1 MDGYCARGLGVS
13 RQRTLLTRHLYFGV
27 DAQRLRDGSGRV
39 LSRVVGLAP
48 ERARVSA
55 QHVKQDFG
63 LDTVEAKV
71 LVDEFVAEGLLRP
84 RADRRGDYFLTERFV
99 EVASARVVEPL
110 PRTRAKA
117 IVSRAGETAAR
128 INAEARRNP
137 LAIDAVAAFGTYM
150 SLDDEL
156 AELDLAVL
164 VRPRDPVR
172 RFRWRPLATK
182 AEGASEI
189 RHAFRALSSF
199 VHVVVVT
206 DLRVVPRPFAF
217 VWQDR

>member
-1 MDGYCARGLGVS
+1 MGRP
-13 RQRTLLTRHLYFGV
+13 RTLLTDRLYFGV

-55 QHVKQDFG
+55 RHVQQDFG
-63 LDTVEAKV
+63 LDTVQGRA
-71 LVDEFVAEGLLRP
+71 LVEEFVAEGLLRP
-84 RADRRGDYFLTERFV
+84 RAERRDDYFLTARLV
-99 EVASARVVEPL
+99 EIASARVVEPL
-110 PRTRAKA
+110 
-117 IVSRAGETAAR
+117 SRARARAIAGRAGDTAAQ
-128 INAEARRNP
+128 INAESRRNP
-137 LAIDAVAAFGTYM
+137 LAVDAVAAFGAYM
-150 SLDDEL
+150 SLDEEL

-164 VRPRDPVR
+164 VRPREPAGR
-172 RFRWRPLATK
+172 LRWRPLATK